1 MFSINKSFR
10 VLALD
15 TIVINEP
22 LPFDLYVNHSNH
34 LVKFIKSGDI
44 LPYEKKEQLVYN
56 KVNCFY
62 IESYHSKAFD
72 TYLSSNLGEILN
84 SPHLNKAQ
92 KSEIIYTSAV
102 HIMQDMFESNLSE
115 SKIMAAKNVMAE
127 TVKQIISND
136 VTAASILKL
145 SSHDYRTYSH
155 CVNVALYSIGI
166 AYEHGLSANMITE
179 IASGA
184 ILHDVGKCEI
194 DQCIINKRGKL
205 SLEEFESMKGH
216 PRHSYETLLK
226 NGESNPTI
234 LDIVLN
240 HHEKLDG
247 SGYGRAL
254 QEHEISLAAQ
264 IVTIADIFDA
274 LSSNRSYKDASSFFG
289 ALKIMKQE
297 MKEELN
303 ISLVDALIKMMGK
316 A

>member
-1 MFSINKSFR
+1 MLKIHESFI
-10 VLALD
+10 VIGID
-15 TIVINEP
+15 TIVLSEP
-22 LPFDLYVNHSNH
+22 LPFDLYVKHTNH
-34 LVKFIKSGDI
+34 LVKFTKAGEALSC
-44 LPYEKKEQLVYN
+44 EKKEQLVNN
-56 KVNCFY
+56 KVNHFY
-62 IESYHSKAFD
+62 IESLNSKTFD
-72 TYLSSNLGEILN
+72 TYLAGNLSTILN
-84 SPHLNKAQ
+84 SPYLNKTQ

-102 HIMQDMFESNLSE
+102 HIMQDMFESKISE
-115 SKIMAAKNVMAE
+115 SKIMAAKGVMAE
-127 TVKQIISND
+127 TVKQIVSND

-155 CVNVALYSIGI
+155 CVNVALYSIGM
-166 AYEHGLSANMITE
+166 AYEHGLSAEQITE

-194 DQCIINKRGKL
+194 EECIINKQGKL
-205 SLEEFESMKGH
+205 SLEEYESMKGH

-226 NGESNPTI
+226 NGETNSAI

-254 QEHEISLAAQ
+254 KEDEISLAAQ

-289 ALKIMKQE
+289 ALKIMKKE
-297 MKEELN
+297 MREQLN
-303 ISLVDALIKMMGK
+303 IELVDALIKMMGK